1 MHRRKVL
8 AGLGALPALTVP
20 VLPIP
25 ARAATREATPATF
38 AQVVREMASGGEL
51 LLAGGDYG
59 SVRLEG
65 RWPAATPLV
74 IRSRD
79 PADPA
84 LLQELMIIYSRNVR
98 LEQLVFDYRF
108 RSGDLS
114 YTRPFQIRDSA
125 DISVRASLFTG
136 DRAGPGADVA
146 EGFSTAFGLS
156 IHAAER
162 ISILA
167 NEFLR
172 FGRAIICSDV
182 DGLVVRSNDLHALR
196 SDGLNCVAVR
206 NTVIEGNHFHDF
218 QRDLDSGDHADMI
231 QFWTA
236 RAVAPT
242 RNVVIRDN
250 LLNAGQGEWTQSIF
264 MRNEMVDTG
273 EAGEEM
279 FYRNLEISNNV
290 IVNAHLHGI
299 SVGETDGLIIANN
312 TLVRNAAAPGQND
325 HYVLWSPRINVNPV
339 ARNVVIARNVSA
351 GIAGHEDQSD
361 WLVLDNV
368 FVQDRARAEPGFY
381 LTVFNRTALL
391 DPTQPG
397 SFVARPGGPLD
408 GTGIGAT
415 WLNAGVTTPPS
426 RF

>member
-20 VLPIP
+20 VLPTP

-38 AQVVREMASGGEL
+38 AQVVEEMAGGGEL

-59 SVRLEG
+59 KVRIQGE
-65 RWPAATPLV
+65 WPASSPLV

-108 RSGDLS
+108 RPGDLS

-136 DRAGPGADVA
+136 DRAGRGADVA
-146 EGFSTAFGLS
+146 EGFPTAFGLS
-156 IHAAER
+156 IRAAER
-162 ISILA
+162 ISVLS
-167 NEFLR
+167 NEFRR
-172 FGRAIICSDV
+172 FGRGIICDDV
-182 DGLVVRSNDLHALR
+182 DRLIIRGNDLHAMR
-196 SDGLNCVAVR
+196 SEGVNCVAVR
-206 NTVIEGNHFHDF
+206 NTAIEGNHFHDF
-218 QRDLDSGDHADMI
+218 DRDLDRGDHADMI

-242 RNVVIRDN
+242 HNVVIRAN
-250 LLNAGQGEWTQSIF
+250 LLNAGKGAWTQSIF

-290 IVNAHLHGI
+290 ILNAHLHGI
-299 SVGETDGLIIANN
+299 SVGETDGLMITNN
-312 TLVRNAAAPGQND
+312 TLVRNAAVLGQTD
-325 HYVLWSPRINVNPV
+325 TSALWAPRINVNRV

-361 WLVLDNV
+361 WRVLDNV

-391 DPTQPG
+391 DSTQPG